1 MATRQ
6 TLGRFAL
13 GAIMAVASL
22 PASAQQPPSPDGNP
36 LPRSARSREVHN
48 PSERTA
54 SERNAQI
61 RCIGQAANAFADYA
75 GPQTARE
82 SAAGAFFM
90 SCVLKQMPNDWPQSV
105 DVRDQAGKMADAA
118 RRADPAI
125 DTCLLTAC
133 TVDPEV
139 EAPSPVK

>member
-1 MATRQ
+1 
-6 TLGRFAL
+6 LGRFAL

-61 RCIGQAANAFADYA
+61 RCIGQAANALADYA
-75 GPQTARE
+75 GPQSARE

-90 SCVLKQMPNDWPQSV
+90 SCVLKQMPDDWSRIPE
-105 DVRDQAGKMADAA
+105 VREQAGKMADAA
-118 RRADPAI
+118 RHADPTI
-125 DTCLLTAC
+125 DACLLSAC
-133 TVDPEV
+133 TVEKDSD
-139 EAPSPVK
+139 ASK